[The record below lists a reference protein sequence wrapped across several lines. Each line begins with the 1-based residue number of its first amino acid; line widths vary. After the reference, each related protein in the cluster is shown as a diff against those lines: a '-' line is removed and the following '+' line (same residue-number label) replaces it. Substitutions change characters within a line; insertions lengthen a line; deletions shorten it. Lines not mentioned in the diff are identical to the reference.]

1 MACWILG
8 RRSTTWDP
16 GLVRT
21 KERTGGEEEEQ
32 RKGFVSEIS
41 WGTDTG
47 KTGEP
52 AAVRTMLAGR
62 SESRIRNAAEDRA
75 ISSRTLR
82 YGGKRWCA
90 VPCLE
95 AELKMQAGQRRDS
108 ASSTFS

>member
-32 RKGFVSEIS
+32 RKGLVSEIS
-41 WGTDTG
+41 WGLIRIAG
-47 KTGEP
+47 GP

-82 YGGKRWCA
+82 YGGKRSVCCA
-90 VPCLE
+90 VP
-95 AELKMQAGQRRDS
+95 GG
-108 ASSTFS
+108 